1 MNRLLRLLPWVF
13 VVAFALI
20 VEQFWG
26 WATLLGAWQTLDLR
40 ATIAACVLIFISYCL
55 RTVRLYD
62 FFNPYV
68 SGHFS
73 TCLRLML
80 FHNLLN
86 NLLPFRSGE
95 VSFPILMKRYFDVGV
110 LVSTPGLLLF
120 RLLDLHVVL
129 SIGLISAM
137 FGLAGT
143 GINLIV
149 WVLVVLSPFI
159 FYLLHRPILNWSAR
173 KKSGAIGEKLHTAL
187 DSIPDS
193 KGVLLRCWIWSWAN
207 WLLKLIVLA
216 WLIGQFAHLP
226 LAASLIGAVTGEL
239 SSVLPIN
246 APGSFG
252 TYEAGIS
259 VGLIPYSVPTE
270 QLAAAA
276 VNTHLFVLIVSIIG
290 TMIACLLPL
299 KKRKPPLTQR
309 QS

>member
-1 MNRLLRLLPWVF
+1 MNRLLRLLPWFF
-13 VVAFALI
+13 VAAFALA
-20 VEQFWG
+20 VENFWG
-26 WATLLGAWQTLDLR
+26 WGTLLSAWQALDWR
-40 ATIAACVLIFISYCL
+40 AAMIACGLIFISYCL
-55 RTVRLYD
+55 RTIRLYD
-62 FFNPYV
+62 FFSPYV
-68 SGHFS
+68 AGHFS
-73 TCLRLML
+73 ACLRLML

-95 VSFPILMKRYFDVGV
+95 VSFPILMKRYFNVGV

-137 FGLAGT
+137 FGVAGT

-149 WVLVVLSPFI
+149 WLLVALFPFA
-159 FYLLHRPILNWSAR
+159 FYLVRRPLLNWSAQ
-173 KKSGAIGEKLHTAL
+173 KKSSAVGEKLHTAL
-187 DSIPDS
+187 LSIPNNKS
-193 KGVLLRCWIWSWAN
+193 VLLRCWFWSWAN
-207 WLLKLIVLA
+207 WLLKLLVLA

-226 LAASLIGAVTGEL
+226 LAASLVGAVTGEL

-259 VGLIPYSVPTE
+259 AGLMPYAVPTE

-276 VNTHLFVLIVSIIG
+276 VNTHLFVLAVSIIG
-290 TMIACLLPL
+290 TIIAYLLPIN
-299 KKRKPPLTQR
+299 KIRIIHNK
-309 QS
+309 